1 MSAETDLIK
10 LYSGQI
16 LGLASDMPHTER
28 LTDPDA
34 TVKKRAPL
42 CGSTITVDL
51 CIQDGKVTQ
60 YGQDVKA
67 CALGQAAASVVG
79 RAIIGCTKAEVMAG
93 RDGLKA
99 MLKEDGPTPP
109 APFEGL
115 EVLRAARE
123 YRNRHAS
130 ILLSLEAT
138 VEAFDQAEQTACA

>member
-28 LTDPDA
+28 LTDSDA

-79 RAIIGCTKAEVMAG
+79 RAIIGCTKSEVMAG